1 MSSVDEQ
8 IAQNRAKKKK
18 VIVTGVIATV
28 FACLLIG
35 VIVTLLAYFPV
46 SGGAST
52 PVAEEKKEQKEQK
65 PTNSANQTIDRKALQ
80 TALNETSQR
89 VSSLVATPHLSK
101 WQPAKVEG
109 FQADIEQAFND
120 YGASNYSQAQTTLE
134 QLNTDIESYQSA
146 FTEAYEQPYE
156 NAAKAFAAD
165 DIDEA
170 TQLNAQALSVKGD
183 YSDALALQKRIDTY
197 HEVADLYEQAR
208 VGGVEGNIEKQ
219 RAAYQQILKLD
230 PQQQDAKTALAK
242 VNEQIRQQRFARALA
257 TAVDAIDNKDFDRA
271 QEALAEASAIDNN
284 RPELATLQAQI
295 DAELK
300 SQGVKS
306 LEKRIQVFAG
316 ADEWK
321 TVLMLAEKGLA
332 DYPDSQLIQQAKQS
346 ADEIL
351 AASSAL
357 DVYLDRPGRLADNN
371 IRQNAVNAVSKYSGL
386 TQLSAKL
393 GGKIDQVEQLIE
405 QENQPIEVTVRSD
418 NRTFIKVLGVGVVGE
433 VREKTI
439 QLKPGKYQFEGSRE
453 GYRSTIVDVVVE
465 KSGTPIVVNVQCN
478 ERV

>member
-1 MSSVDEQ
+1 MSSVDQQ

-18 VIVTGVIATV
+18 VIVTGVIASV

-35 VIVTLLAYFPV
+35 VVVTLLAYFPV
-46 SGGAST
+46 SGGT
-52 PVAEEKKEQKEQK
+52 PVAGEKQEKSEPQTS
-65 PTNSANQTIDRKALQ
+65 PANQTINRKALQ
-80 TALNETSQR
+80 TSLNETNQR
-89 VSSLVATPHLSK
+89 VSELVATPYLSK
-101 WQPAKVEG
+101 WQTAKVEG

-120 YGASNYSQAQTTLE
+120 YGASHYSQAQATIE
-134 QLNTDIESYQSA
+134 QLNTDITEYQNA
-146 FTEAYEQPYE
+146 FEKTYKQAYE

-165 DIDEA
+165 DIDDA
-170 TQLNAQALSVKGD
+170 AQLNAQALKVKGD

-230 PQQQDAKTALAK
+230 PQQQEAKAALAK
-242 VNEQIRQQRFARALA
+242 VEQQIKQQRFARALA
-257 TAVDAIDNKDFDRA
+257 TAVDAIDNKDFERA
-271 QEALAEASAIDNN
+271 QEALAKASAIDNN

-300 SQGVKS
+300 SQGVKA

-316 ADEWK
+316 ADEWP

-332 DYPDSQLIQQAKQS
+332 EYPDSQVVQQAKQS
-346 ADEIL
+346 AGEIL
-351 AASSAL
+351 AASKAL
-357 DVYLDRPGRLADNN
+357 DVYLERPGRLADNN
-371 IRQNAVNAVSKYSGL
+371 IRQNAVNAVSEYSGL

-393 GGKIDQVEQLIE
+393 GEKINQVEQLIE
-405 QENQPIEVTVRSD
+405 QENQPIDVTIRSD
-418 NRTFIKVLGVGVVGE
+418 NRTYIKVLGVGMVGE

-439 QLKPGKYQFEGSRE
+439 QLKPGKYQLEGRRE
-453 GYRSTIVDVVVE
+453 GYRSVIVDVVVE

>member
-1 MSSVDEQ
+1 MSSVDQQ
-8 IAQNRAKKKK
+8 IAENRAKKKK
-18 VIVTGVIATV
+18 MIVTGVIASV
-28 FACLLIG
+28 FVCLLIG
-35 VIVTLLAYFPV
+35 VVVTLLAYFPV
-46 SGGAST
+46 SGNA
-52 PVAEEKKEQKEQK
+52 PVAEEKQEKSEPQ
-65 PTNSANQTIDRKALQ
+65 TSSVNQTIDRKALQ
-80 TALNETSQR
+80 TALNGTKQR
-89 VSSLVATPHLSK
+89 VSELVATPYLSK
-101 WQPAKVEG
+101 WKPAKVEG
-109 FQADIEQAFND
+109 FQADIDQAFND
-120 YGASNYSQAQTTLE
+120 YGASNYSQAQTAVE
-134 QLNTDIESYQSA
+134 QLNTDITEYQNA
-146 FTEAYEQPYE
+146 FEQAYKQAYQ
-156 NAAKAFAAD
+156 NAATAFAAD

-170 TQLNAQALSVKGD
+170 AQLNAQALKVKGD

-230 PQQQDAKTALAK
+230 PQQQEAKAALAK
-242 VNEQIRQQRFARALA
+242 VEQQIKQQRFARALA
-257 TAVDAIDNKDFDRA
+257 TAVNAIDNKDFDRA
-271 QEALAEASAIDNN
+271 QEALAKASAIDNN

-300 SQGVKS
+300 TQGVKS

-316 ADEWK
+316 ADEWQ
-321 TVLMLAEKGLA
+321 TVQMLAEKGLA
-332 DYPDSQLIQQAKQS
+332 DYPDSQIVQQAKQS
-346 ADEIL
+346 AGEIL

-357 DVYLDRPGRLADNN
+357 DVYIERPGRLADNN

-393 GGKIDQVEQLIE
+393 GEKINQVEQLIE
-405 QENQPIEVTVRSD
+405 KENQPIDVTIRSD
-418 NRTFIKVLGVGVVGE
+418 NRTYIKVLGVGVVGE

-439 QLKPGKYQFEGSRE
+439 QLKPGKYQIEGRRE

-465 KSGTPIVVNVQCN
+465 KSGTPIVINVQCN

>member
-1 MSSVDEQ
+1 MSSVDQQ
-8 IAQNRAKKKK
+8 IAENRAKKKK
-18 VIVTGVIATV
+18 VIVTGVIASV
-28 FACLLIG
+28 FVCLLIG
-35 VIVTLLAYFPV
+35 VVVTLLAYFPV
-46 SGGAST
+46 SGNT
-52 PVAEEKKEQKEQK
+52 PVAVEKQEESEQK
-65 PTNSANQTIDRKALQ
+65 TSSANQAVDRKALQ
-80 TALNETSQR
+80 TVLNETNQR
-89 VSSLVATPHLSK
+89 VSELVATPYLSK
-101 WQPAKVEG
+101 WQSAKVEG
-109 FQADIEQAFND
+109 FQADIDQAFND
-120 YGASNYSQAQTTLE
+120 YGASNYSQAKTTIE
-134 QLNTDIESYQSA
+134 QLNTDITEYQNA
-146 FTEAYEQPYE
+146 FEKAYKQAYE

-170 TQLNAQALSVKGD
+170 TQLNAQALNVKGD

-230 PQQQDAKTALAK
+230 PQQQDAKAALAK
-242 VNEQIRQQRFARALA
+242 VEQQIKQQRFARALA
-257 TAVDAIDNKDFDRA
+257 TAVNAIDNKDFDRA
-271 QEALAEASAIDNN
+271 QEALAKASAIDNN
-284 RPELATLQAQI
+284 RPELVTLQAQI

-316 ADEWK
+316 ADEWQ
-321 TVLMLAEKGLA
+321 TVQMLAEKGLA
-332 DYPDSQLIQQAKQS
+332 DYPDSRVVQQAKQS
-346 ADEIL
+346 ASEIL

-357 DVYLDRPGRLADNN
+357 DVYIDRPGRLADNN
-371 IRQNAVNAVSKYSGL
+371 IRQNAVNAVSKYSDL

-393 GGKIDQVEQLIE
+393 GKKVDQVEQLIE
-405 QENQPIEVTVRSD
+405 KENQPIDVTIRSD
-418 NRTFIKVLGVGVVGE
+418 NRTYIKVLGVGVVGE

-439 QLKPGKYQFEGSRE
+439 QLKPGKYQLEGRRE

-465 KSGTPIVVNVQCN
+465 KSGTPIVINVQCN

>member
-1 MSSVDEQ
+1 MSSVDQQ
-8 IAQNRAKKKK
+8 IAENRAKKKK
-18 VIVTGVIATV
+18 MIVTGVIASV

-46 SGGAST
+46 SGNA
-52 PVAEEKKEQKEQK
+52 PVVAEKQEKSEPKIS
-65 PTNSANQTIDRKALQ
+65 SANQAIDRKALQ
-80 TALNETSQR
+80 TALNETNQR
-89 VSSLVATPHLSK
+89 VSELVATQYIST

-109 FQADIEQAFND
+109 FQACIDQAFND
-120 YGASNYSQAQTTLE
+120 YGASNYSQAQTTIE
-134 QLNTDIESYQSA
+134 QLNTDITEYQNA
-146 FTEAYEQPYE
+146 FEQAYKQAYQ
-156 NAAKAFAAD
+156 NAATAFAAD
-165 DIDEA
+165 DIDDA
-170 TQLNAQALSVKGD
+170 AQLNAQALKVKGD

-230 PQQQDAKTALAK
+230 PQQQDAKAALAK
-242 VNEQIRQQRFARALA
+242 VEQQIQQQRFARALA
-257 TAVDAIDNKDFDRA
+257 TAVNAIDNKDFDRA
-271 QEALAEASAIDNN
+271 QEALAKASAIDNN

-316 ADEWK
+316 ADEWQ
-321 TVLMLAEKGLA
+321 TVQMLAEKGLA
-332 DYPDSQLIQQAKQS
+332 DYPDSQIVQQAKQS
-346 ADEIL
+346 AGAIL

-357 DVYLDRPGRLADNN
+357 DVYIERPGRLADSN

-393 GGKIDQVEQLIE
+393 GEKINQVEQLIE
-405 QENQPIEVTVRSD
+405 NENQPIDVTIRSD
-418 NRTFIKVLGVGVVGE
+418 NRTYIKVLGVGVVGE

-439 QLKPGKYQFEGSRE
+439 QLKPGKYQLEGRRD
-453 GYRSTIVDVVVE
+453 GYRSIIVDVVVE
-465 KSGTPIVVNVQCN
+465 KSGTPIVINVQCN

>member
-1 MSSVDEQ
+1 MSSVDQQ
-8 IAQNRAKKKK
+8 IAENRAKKKK
-18 VIVTGVIATV
+18 VIVTGVIASV

-46 SGGAST
+46 SGNT
-52 PVAEEKKEQKEQK
+52 PVAAEKQEESEPK
-65 PTNSANQTIDRKALQ
+65 TSSANQAIDRKALQ
-80 TALNETSQR
+80 TALNETNQR
-89 VSSLVATPHLSK
+89 VSELVATPYLSK

-109 FQADIEQAFND
+109 FQASIDQAFND
-120 YGASNYSQAQTTLE
+120 YGASNYSQSQTAVE
-134 QLNTDIESYQSA
+134 QLNTDITEYQNA
-146 FTEAYEQPYE
+146 FEQAYKQAYE
-156 NAAKAFAAD
+156 NAATAFAAD
-165 DIDEA
+165 DIDDA
-170 TQLNAQALSVKGD
+170 AQLNAQALKVKDD

-197 HEVADLYEQAR
+197 HEVDDLYEQAR

-230 PQQQDAKTALAK
+230 PQQQDAKAALAK
-242 VNEQIRQQRFARALA
+242 VEQQIKQQRFARALA
-257 TAVDAIDNKDFDRA
+257 TAVNAIDNKDFDRA
-271 QEALAEASAIDNN
+271 QEALAKASAIDNN

-316 ADEWK
+316 ADEWQ
-321 TVLMLAEKGLA
+321 TVQMLAEKGLA
-332 DYPDSQLIQQAKQS
+332 DYPDSQIVQQAKQS
-346 ADEIL
+346 AGEIL

-357 DVYLDRPGRLADNN
+357 DVYIERPGRLADNN

-393 GGKIDQVEQLIE
+393 GEKINQVEQLIE
-405 QENQPIEVTVRSD
+405 KENQPIDVTIRSD
-418 NRTFIKVLGVGVVGE
+418 NRTYIKVLGVGVVGE

-439 QLKPGKYQFEGSRE
+439 QLKPGKYQLEGRRE

-465 KSGTPIVVNVQCN
+465 KSGTPIVINVQCN

>member
-1 MSSVDEQ
+1 MSSVDQQ
-8 IAQNRAKKKK
+8 IAENRAKKKK
-18 VIVTGVIATV
+18 MIVTGVIASV

-35 VIVTLLAYFPV
+35 VVVTLLAYFPV
-46 SGGAST
+46 SGNA
-52 PVAEEKKEQKEQK
+52 PVAEEKQEKSEPQ
-65 PTNSANQTIDRKALQ
+65 TSSVNQAIDRKALQ
-80 TALNETSQR
+80 TALNGTNQR
-89 VSSLVATPHLSK
+89 VSELVATPYIST
-101 WQPAKVEG
+101 WQPAKVED
-109 FQADIEQAFND
+109 FQADIDQAFYD
-120 YGASNYSQAQTTLE
+120 YGASNYSQAQTAVE
-134 QLNTDIESYQSA
+134 QLNTDITEYQNA
-146 FTEAYEQPYE
+146 FEQAYKQPYAG
-156 NAAKAFAAD
+156 AAKAFAAD
-165 DIDEA
+165 DIGDA
-170 TQLNAQALSVKGD
+170 AQLNAQALKVKGD

-230 PQQQDAKTALAK
+230 PQQQDAKAALAK
-242 VNEQIRQQRFARALA
+242 VEQQIQQQRFSRALA
-257 TAVDAIDNKDFDRA
+257 AAVNAIDNKDFDRA
-271 QEALAEASAIDNN
+271 QEALAKASAIDNN

-300 SQGVKS
+300 TQGVKS

-316 ADEWK
+316 ADEWQ
-321 TVLMLAEKGLA
+321 TVQMLAEKGLA
-332 DYPDSQLIQQAKQS
+332 DYPDSQIVQQAKQS
-346 ADEIL
+346 AGEIL

-357 DVYLDRPGRLADNN
+357 DVYIERPGRLADNN

-393 GGKIDQVEQLIE
+393 GEKISQVEQLIE
-405 QENQPIEVTVRSD
+405 NENQPIDVTIRSD
-418 NRTFIKVLGVGVVGE
+418 NRTYIKVLGVGVVGE

-439 QLKPGKYQFEGSRE
+439 QLKPGKYQLEGRRE

-465 KSGTPIVVNVQCN
+465 KSGTPIVINVQCN

>member
-1 MSSVDEQ
+1 MSSVDQQ
-8 IAQNRAKKKK
+8 IAENRAKKKK
-18 VIVTGVIATV
+18 VIVTGVIASV
-28 FACLLIG
+28 FVCLLIG
-35 VIVTLLAYFPV
+35 VVVTLLAYFPV
-46 SGGAST
+46 SGNT
-52 PVAEEKKEQKEQK
+52 PLAVEKQEESEQK
-65 PTNSANQTIDRKALQ
+65 TSSANQAVDRKALQ
-80 TALNETSQR
+80 TVLNETNQR
-89 VSSLVATPHLSK
+89 VSELVATPYLSK
-101 WQPAKVEG
+101 WQSAKVEG
-109 FQADIEQAFND
+109 FQADIDQAFND
-120 YGASNYSQAQTTLE
+120 YGASNYSQAKTTIE
-134 QLNTDIESYQSA
+134 QLNTDITEYQNA
-146 FTEAYEQPYE
+146 FEKAYKQAYE

-170 TQLNAQALSVKGD
+170 TQLNAQALNVKGD

-230 PQQQDAKTALAK
+230 PQQQDAKAALAK
-242 VNEQIRQQRFARALA
+242 VEQQIKQQRFARALA
-257 TAVDAIDNKDFDRA
+257 TAVNAIDNKDFDRA
-271 QEALAEASAIDNN
+271 QEALAKASAIDNN
-284 RPELATLQAQI
+284 RPELVTLQAQI

-316 ADEWK
+316 ADEWQ
-321 TVLMLAEKGLA
+321 TVQMLAEKGLA
-332 DYPDSQLIQQAKQS
+332 DYPDSQVVQQAKQS
-346 ADEIL
+346 ASEIL

-357 DVYLDRPGRLADNN
+357 DVYIDRPGRLADNN
-371 IRQNAVNAVSKYSGL
+371 IRQNAVNAVSKYSDL

-393 GGKIDQVEQLIE
+393 GKKVDQVEQLIE
-405 QENQPIEVTVRSD
+405 KENQPIDVTIRSD
-418 NRTFIKVLGVGVVGE
+418 NRTYIKVLGVGVVGE

-439 QLKPGKYQFEGSRE
+439 QLKPGKYQLEGRRE

-465 KSGTPIVVNVQCN
+465 KSGTPIVINVQCN

>member
-1 MSSVDEQ
+1 MSSVDQQ
-8 IAQNRAKKKK
+8 IAENRAKKKK
-18 VIVTGVIATV
+18 VIVTGVIASV

-35 VIVTLLAYFPV
+35 VVVTLLAYFPV
-46 SGGAST
+46 SGNT
-52 PVAEEKKEQKEQK
+52 PVAAEKQEKSEPQ
-65 PTNSANQTIDRKALQ
+65 TSSVNQAIDRKALQ
-80 TALNETSQR
+80 TALNETNQR
-89 VSSLVATPHLSK
+89 VSELVATSYLSK
-101 WQPAKVEG
+101 WQPAEVKG
-109 FQADIEQAFND
+109 FQADIDQAFSD
-120 YGASNYSQAQTTLE
+120 YGASNYSQAQTTVE
-134 QLNTDIESYQSA
+134 QLNTDITDYQSA
-146 FTEAYEQPYE
+146 FDQAYKQAYE

-165 DIDEA
+165 DIDDA
-170 TQLNAQALSVKGD
+170 AQLNAQALKVKGD

-230 PQQQDAKTALAK
+230 PQQQDAKAALAK
-242 VNEQIRQQRFARALA
+242 VEQQIKQQRFARALA
-257 TAVDAIDNKDFDRA
+257 TAVNAIDNKDFDRA
-271 QEALAEASAIDNN
+271 QEALAKASAIDNN

-316 ADEWK
+316 ADEWQ
-321 TVLMLAEKGLA
+321 TVQMLAEKGLA
-332 DYPDSQLIQQAKQS
+332 DYPDSQIVQQAKQS
-346 ADEIL
+346 AGEIL

-357 DVYLDRPGRLADNN
+357 DVYIDRPGRLADNN

-393 GGKIDQVEQLIE
+393 GEKINQVEQLIE
-405 QENQPIEVTVRSD
+405 KENQPIDVTIRSD
-418 NRTFIKVLGVGVVGE
+418 NRTYIKVLGVGVVGE

-439 QLKPGKYQFEGSRE
+439 QLKPGKYQLEGRRE

-465 KSGTPIVVNVQCN
+465 KSGTPIVINVQCN

>member
-1 MSSVDEQ
+1 MMSSVDQQ

-18 VIVTGVIATV
+18 VIVTGIIATF
-28 FACLLIG
+28 FACLLIA
-35 VIVTLLAYFPV
+35 VVVTLLVYFPV
-46 SGGAST
+46 SGGGNPAI
-52 PVAEEKKEQKEQK
+52 VQEGEKSEQK
-65 PTNSANQTIDRKALQ
+65 PAPAKQAIDRKALQ
-80 TALNETSQR
+80 TALNETNQR
-89 VSSLVATPHLSK
+89 VSDLVSTPYLSQ
-101 WQPAKVEG
+101 WQPAKIES

-120 YGASNYSQAQTTLE
+120 YGASNYNQAQATLE
-134 QLNTDIESYQSA
+134 QLNTSIENYQTA
-146 FTEAYEQPYE
+146 FTKAYEQPYE
-156 NAAKAFAAD
+156 NAAIAFAAD

-170 TQLNAQALSVKGD
+170 AQLNAQALRVNGD
-183 YSDALALQKRIDTY
+183 FSDALALQKRINTY

-208 VGGVEGNIEKQ
+208 IGGVEGNIEKQ

-230 PQQQDAKTALAK
+230 PQQQDAKAALAK
-242 VNEQIRQQRFARALA
+242 VNEQIKQQRFARALA
-257 TAVDAIDNKDFDRA
+257 RAVDAIDNKDFDRA
-271 QEALAEASAIDNN
+271 QEALAKASAIDNN

-316 ADEWK
+316 ADEWQ
-321 TVLMLAEKGLA
+321 TVLILAEKGMA

-346 ADEIL
+346 AGEIL

-357 DVYLDRPGRLADNN
+357 DVYIDRPGRLTDNN
-371 IRQNAVNAVSKYSGL
+371 IRQNAINVVSKYSGL
-386 TQLSAKL
+386 TQLSATL
-393 GGKIDQVEQLIE
+393 GEKINQVEQLIE
-405 QENQPIEVTVRSD
+405 KENQPIDVTVQSD
-418 NRTFIKVLGVGVVGE
+418 NRTYIKVLGVGVVGE

-465 KSGTPIVVNVQCN
+465 KSDTPIVVNIQCN